1 MSPIRQIES
10 KKRTENDSNSNES
23 EQLSNGDD
31 NSAQYKVSLEWLG
44 KKFGSFLELFLI
56 FQFGAGIFLFFAG
69 IFFLVWA
76 VAPTA
81 SLQAGSYMLI
91 AFFIIGRA
99 LLGIIG
105 YYTKNFCLIFS
116 YGVILLVTFVLRTIM
131 IMVRLKI
138 TVSPDHR
145 LNIPPLLQAA
155 PGAMATYIEMIC
167 AVFEFLQT
175 LGTFSFCWIMNKQ
188 TAINKEEDES
198 KLTLNIANQVAR
210 YLYQQETVNNVNKVE
225 KTADENPNDNNQI
238 TSNKT
243 EHQRKSSII
252 DILRK
257 PGLVT
262 NLQQQ
267 FQRRFSMAQNDN
279 NNNKDEFNKNNDN
292 TMVDNDTINCKQ
304 SGRPSTMS
312 IAATTSATTS
322 ANYQSFKSILHYP
335 NMASNID
342 NSTTGQHTMQNY
354 RRPDSTFTTQTHHFD
369 SEQQRKHY
377 CPAKFTNHQPTLMH
391 QEHYQHK
398 REYYP
403 EKINQKQLSGF
414 ENSTVQNKMNNFEY
428 HEDISDEY
436 LDNTGSLSSR
446 YYSND
451 NYEKE
456 KQLQLLKNL
465 HLARQ
470 SADDYYHRYDNHL
483 PNSIYNTQNFENGK
497 LLIKLN

>member
-1 MSPIRQIES
+1 MSPIKQTES
-10 KKRTENDSNSNES
+10 KKRTENDSNSIQS
-23 EQLSNGDD
+23 EQLSNDDD
-31 NSAQYKVSLEWLG
+31 NSAQYKVSLEWLE

-56 FQFGAGIFLFFAG
+56 FQFGAGILLFFAG

-105 YYTKNFCLIFS
+105 YYTKNFCLLFS

-175 LGTFSFCWIMNKQ
+175 LGTFAFCWIMNKQ

-210 YLYQQETVNNVNKVE
+210 YLYQQETANKMEKNKVE
-225 KTADENPNDNNQI
+225 DKNNDNLNQV
-238 TSNKT
+238 TSIKD
-243 EHQRKSSII
+243 EHRRKSSII
-252 DILRK
+252 DLLRK
-257 PGLVT
+257 PSLVT

-279 NNNKDEFNKNNDN
+279 DNDNECNKNNDN
-292 TMVDNDTINCKQ
+292 PMLNNDNVNLKQ
-304 SGRPSTMS
+304 QRRPSTVS
-312 IAATTSATTS
+312 IAATTATTS

-335 NMASNID
+335 NNAENAA
-342 NSTTGQHTMQNY
+342 TGMQNHQ
-354 RRPDSTFTTQTHHFD
+354 RPDSTYTTQTHHFN

-377 CPAKFTNHQPTLMH
+377 CPAKFSNQQPPIMP

-403 EKINQKQLSGF
+403 EDINQKHFQLSQY
-414 ENSTVQNKMNNFEY
+414 ENVHNQRIKNFNYYEN
-428 HEDISDEY
+428 ISEGY
-436 LDNTGSLSSR
+436 LDNTAPLTNK
-446 YYSND
+446 YYTNHNDD
-451 NYEKE
+451 NYEHKD
-456 KQLQLLKNL
+456 KQLLVVKNPYI
-465 HLARQ
+465 ARH
-470 SADDYYHRYDNHL
+470 SGDDLVDNYYHRYNNHNL
-483 PNSIYNTQNFENGK
+483 PNFEKG
-497 LLIKLN
+497 